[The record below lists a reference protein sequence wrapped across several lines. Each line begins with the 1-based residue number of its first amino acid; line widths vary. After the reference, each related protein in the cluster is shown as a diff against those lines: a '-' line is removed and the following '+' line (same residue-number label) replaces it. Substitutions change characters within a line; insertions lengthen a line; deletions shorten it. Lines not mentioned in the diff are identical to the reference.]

1 MESISRYKILLL
13 TQILILSLTEP
24 KMRITAYALQRA
36 TKMVDKYALYVP
48 KTGSFPKG
56 FQVASLASGV
66 KKNGN
71 LDLGII
77 VNTNKSR
84 LSSAAA
90 VFTTNK
96 FKAAPVLTSKEVLD
110 VTGGVG
116 VNAIVVNSGCANSV
130 TGEIGMKDAQ
140 DMVGLVNKQLNSKNS
155 TLVMSTGVIGQR
167 LQMDKISKGINNIF
181 AEKKFGTDFNSW
193 LNIAKSINTTD
204 TFPKLITS
212 KFKLPNGAEYTLTG
226 MAKGAGMICPNMATL
241 LGFIVTD
248 LPIESNTLQNML
260 RYATSRSFNCIS
272 VDGDMSTNDTI
283 CMIANGAVE
292 TSEISEQS
300 EEFKRVQGQVTEFAQ
315 KLAQLVV
322 RDGEGSTKFVTVN
335 VKNALNFG
343 DAKIIA
349 ETISN
354 SMLVKTAL
362 YGQDANWGRILCA
375 IGYAKLDNLK
385 SLNVDKINVSFI
397 ATDNSEPRELKLIV
411 NGVPQLEIDEARASE
426 ILALNDLEV
435 LVNLGTGTE
444 EAQFWTCDLSHEY
457 VTINGDYRS

>member
-1 MESISRYKILLL
+1 
-13 TQILILSLTEP
+13 
-24 KMRITAYALQRA
+24 MRISPSLLQNGA
-36 TKMVDKYALYVP
+36 KVIDKYALYVP
-48 KTGSFPKG
+48 KSGVFPKG
-56 FQVASLASGV
+56 FKVASTATGV

-77 VNTNKSR
+77 LNTNTSR
-84 LSSAAA
+84 KSSAAA

-96 FKAAPVLTSKEVLD
+96 FKAAPVLTSKQVLD
-110 VTGGVG
+110 VTSGKG

-130 TGEIGMKDAQ
+130 TGELGLADAKE
-140 DMVGLVNKQLNSKNS
+140 MVAVVNKELGLENS

-167 LQMDKISKGINNIF
+167 LQMNKITKGINSIF
-181 AEKKFGTDFNSW
+181 SQKLFGDDFASW
-193 LNIAKSINTTD
+193 LNLSRSICTTD
-204 TFPKLITS
+204 TFPKLMTS
-212 KFKLPNGAEYTLTG
+212 KFTLPNGVEYTLTG

-248 LPIESNTLQNML
+248 LPIESKALKKML
-260 RYATSRSFNCIS
+260 SYTTERSFNCIS

-292 TSEISEQS
+292 TPEITEVSLEFEQV
-300 EEFKRVQGQVTEFAQ
+300 KQQVTEFGQ
-315 KLAQLVV
+315 RLAQLVV
-322 RDGEGSTKFVTVN
+322 RDGEGSTKFVTVKVN
-335 VKNALNFG
+335 NALSFS

-349 ETISN
+349 ESISN

-362 YGQDANWGRILCA
+362 YGRDANWGRVLCA

-385 SLNVDKINVSFI
+385 SLNIDKINVSFV
-397 ATDNSEPRELKLIV
+397 ATDGSEPRELKLVV
-411 NGVPQLEIDEARASE
+411 NGVPQLELDEERASE
-426 ILALNDLEV
+426 ILGLTNLEI
-435 LVNLGTGTE
+435 LVDLGTGQE

>member
-1 MESISRYKILLL
+1 MKISTTLL
-13 TQILILSLTEP
+13 QQGSKVI
-24 KMRITAYALQRA
+24 
-36 TKMVDKYALYVP
+36 DKYSLYVP
-48 KTGSFPKG
+48 KTGTFPKG
-56 FQVASLASGV
+56 FKVASAATGV

-77 VNTNKSR
+77 LNTNQSYP
-84 LSSAAA
+84 SSAAA

-96 FKAAPVLTSKEVLD
+96 FKAAPVLLSHKVLEESS
-110 VTGGVG
+110 GKN

-130 TGEIGMKDAQ
+130 TGDVGMKDARE
-140 DMVGLVNKQLNSKNS
+140 MVGLVNEQLHQENS

-167 LQMDKISKGINNIF
+167 LQLNKISQGIKDIF
-181 AEKKFGTDFNSW
+181 GQNKFGTDFESW
-193 LNIAKSINTTD
+193 LNISKSICTTD

-212 KFKLPNGAEYTLTG
+212 KFTLPNGTEYTLTG

-248 LPIESNTLQNML
+248 LPIQNQALQKML
-260 RYATSRSFNCIS
+260 RFSTERSFNCIS

-292 TSEISEQS
+292 TPEITETSSDYEQV
-300 EEFKRVQGQVTEFAQ
+300 KLQVTEFG
-315 KLAQLVV
+315 KRLAQLVV
-322 RDGEGSTKFVTVN
+322 RDGEGATKFVTVN
-335 VKNALNFG
+335 VKNALNFA

-349 ETISN
+349 ESISN

-362 YGQDANWGRILCA
+362 YGKDANWGRILCA
-375 IGYAKLDNLK
+375 IGYAKLGDLS
-385 SLNVDKINVSFI
+385 SLDVDKINVSFI
-397 ATDNSEPRELKLIV
+397 ATDNSEPRELKLVV
-411 NGVPQLEIDEARASE
+411 NGVPQLEIDEERASE
-426 ILALNDLEV
+426 ILALTDLEV
-435 LVNLGTGTE
+435 LVDLGTGSE